1 MEATLSFNAL
11 STPNWGQSSHGR
23 GTQHATRGATMLQF
37 VFFNMNT
44 DPLHSLQ
51 FDVLQFTR
59 VTRVFDQGLRNLDDY
74 ITTGYL
80 NLLSC
85 LPSF

>member
-1 MEATLSFNAL
+1 
-11 STPNWGQSSHGR
+11 
-23 GTQHATRGATMLQF
+23 MLQF
-37 VFFNMNT
+37 VFFSMNT

-80 NLLSC
+80 NLFSC